1 MAQNIIEKLREEAV
15 NRLFA
20 TNGFNSVWSTWQGV
34 IHQYASS
41 PTPRQLINLGDHLK
55 DIFYSTNTNSGR
67 TQSDVSGGGANWEAL
82 VCWYLNLCCIGD
94 GVKFFL

>member
-55 DIFYSTNTNSGR
+55 DIFI
-67 TQSDVSGGGANWEAL
+67 QPIQIL
-82 VCWYLNLCCIGD
+82 VGLKAMYLVEEQIGKLLFA
-94 GVKFFL
+94 GI